1 MFGVQPR
8 MICPRCRVGQIGEE
22 STTCPLCGHALS
34 EPSTVSDAM
43 VDMVQDGVR
52 KELGR
57 EYQIEGVLGR
67 GGMSIVFLAREME
80 LNRLVALKVLPLQ
93 LSMGPDAQE
102 RFKREA
108 RIAASLDHPHIVPVF
123 RVGTTGSLLWY
134 SMKFVKGRSLS
145 DVLPAT
151 GPMPL
156 SDCLGIIEQAAAG
169 LEYAHR
175 RGVVHRDVKP
185 ANILIDETGWASV
198 CDFGVAKAF
207 GALPIT
213 LTGAALGTPGYMSPE
228 QCYGR
233 PLDAKSDQYSLAILT
248 YECLAGTVPFTGD
261 SLGEIVRKHCMDPPP
276 HLTQVR
282 PEVSERVADALDRAM
297 RKQPEERFDSVT
309 EFVAALGG
317 TPTRITPTAMPA
329 VTSAAA
335 LTGARTQE
343 VPVVGRSGVR
353 WTLLGVTTAALA
365 VVLALIVWPQPAPTL
380 GEPVGAPVVAAAP
393 DAASENGAAWLSVN
407 SEPWGMLIIDDRI
420 IGNTPQLHVELT
432 PGRHNLRIV
441 QEGFAPYEQ
450 VVEIAAGDSVR
461 LTGIQ
466 LKQTGR

>member
-1 MFGVQPR
+1 
-8 MICPRCRVGQIGEE
+8 
-22 STTCPLCGHALS
+22 
-34 EPSTVSDAM
+34 M
-43 VDMVQDGVR
+43 VDMVQEGVR

-156 SDCLGIIEQAAAG
+156 ADCLGIMEQAATG

-185 ANILIDETGWASV
+185 ANILVDETGWASV

-207 GALPIT
+207 GSLPIT

-248 YECLAGTVPFTGD
+248 YECLAGMVPFTGD
-261 SLGEIVRKHCMDPPP
+261 SLGEIVRRHCMDPPP
-276 HLTQVR
+276 RLTDLR
-282 PEVSERVADALDRAM
+282 PELPDKVADALERAM
-297 RKQPEERFDSVT
+297 SKQPEERFDSVT
-309 EFVAALGG
+309 EFVSAMGG
-317 TPTRITPTAMPA
+317 TPSRITPTAMPA

-335 LTGARTQE
+335 MTGARTQE
-343 VPVVGRSGVR
+343 VPTLRRSSIR
-353 WTLLGVTTAALA
+353 WGLLGAATAALTA
-365 VVLALIVWPQPAPTL
+365 LLVLIVWPERGASIAEPEAAPEMALPA
-380 GEPVGAPVVAAAP
+380 APVP
-393 DAASENGAAWLSVN
+393 EAAWLSVN
-407 SEPWGMLIIDDRI
+407 SDPWGTLFLDDRG
-420 IGNTPQLHVELT
+420 IGNTPQVRVRVA
-432 PGRHNLRIV
+432 PGRHVLRIV
-441 QEGFAPYEQ
+441 QEGYIPHER
-450 VVEIAAGDSVR
+450 VIEIAPGDSVS
-461 LTGIQ
+461 LTGIVLQ
-466 LKQTGR
+466 KIVR